1 MKFVEGLRYPT
12 LLLDES
18 NELRKRPA
26 SNGRTEFLD
35 LADVAFGYTEKFLVL
50 VELEVWREFGLSKE

>member
-35 LADVAFGYTEKFLVL
+35 LADVAFGYAEKFLVL
-50 VELEVWREFGLSKE
+50 VELEV